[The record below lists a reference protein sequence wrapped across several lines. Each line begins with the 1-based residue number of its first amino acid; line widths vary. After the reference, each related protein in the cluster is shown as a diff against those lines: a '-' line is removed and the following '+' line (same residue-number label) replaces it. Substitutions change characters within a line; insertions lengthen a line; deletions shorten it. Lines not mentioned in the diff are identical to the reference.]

1 MIKKLSVSLIFLILL
16 SVQTVGLQ
24 AANFSSL
31 DWVLSEERNQVT
43 VYTRGVAGDENG
55 RAIKATTVVD
65 QPPASVLALVVD
77 YPAATRWRKQIKS
90 MKKIKLLDENNWYIR
105 TVSDLPWPLSDR
117 VSTLKC
123 KIDKS
128 SETRSIAYRFNSA
141 EEGMRVEGES
151 EKESI
156 KGVYEFTSLENGK
169 TQVTFEMI
177 LSSPI
182 KVPDWL
188 INSMMGASF
197 IDQLVLLR
205 EVVKDP
211 KYNGNESHADIF

>member
-1 MIKKLSVSLIFLILL
+1 MSKKLSISLISLVLL
-16 SVQTVGLQ
+16 AAQSFGLQ
-24 AANFSSL
+24 AADFSTQ
-31 DWVLSEERNQVT
+31 DWVLSEERAQVK
-43 VYTRGVAGDENG
+43 VYTRGVAGDKNG
-55 RAIKATTVVD
+55 RAIKAITIVD

-77 YPAATRWRKQIKS
+77 YPSATRWRKQIKN
-90 MKKIKLLDENNWYIR
+90 MEKIKQVDDNNWYIR

-123 KIDKS
+123 KVDRS
-128 SETRSIAYRFNSA
+128 SKAQSIAYRFNSA
-141 EEGMRVEGES
+141 EKEMRMEGES

-156 KGVYEFTSLENGK
+156 KGIYEFAVMKDGK
-169 TQVTFEMI
+169 TQVTFEMV

-205 EVVKDP
+205 DVVQDP